1 MDNYT
6 PQELLEYWKKG
17 KTLWA
22 ALCEFGNREIWKEYP
37 QNPEIKSAELPSSFS
52 AVLLTTLDQLGKIN
66 DTSLKRQAVIGKLQK
81 DLYAKIQQGD
91 LIAVGHK
98 ISAELPSAIPLHM
111 WPPKEINLTDSAIS
125 GKGFEFV
132 EVRIIAK
139 TNLPKLAAPQKLIA
153 PVITPLPKLAVKDKP
168 VGRPTHR
175 DKIIAAYQWL
185 KKNNQIDYLKY
196 LKSHTEIIQK
206 AVMHLFPE
214 IKTINGMDH
223 EAIRRILMP
232 LFKEDKKSSKST
244 SKL

>member
-6 PQELLEYWKKG
+6 SQELLEFWKKG

-22 ALCEFGNREIWKEYP
+22 ALCEFGSREIWKEYP
-37 QNPEIKSAELPSSFS
+37 QNPEMKSAELPSSFS

-66 DTSLKRQAVIGKLQK
+66 DASLKRQAVIGKLQK
-81 DLYAKIQQGD
+81 DLYAKIHHGD

-98 ISAELPSAIPLHM
+98 ISAELPSSIPLHM
-111 WPPKEINLTDSAIS
+111 WPPKEINLADSSIS

-139 TNLPKLAAPQKLIA
+139 TNLPKLATPQKLIT
-153 PVITPLPKLAVKDKP
+153 PVITSLPKIAIKDKP

-185 KKNNQIDYLKY
+185 KKNGHLDYSKTLKA
-196 LKSHTEIIQK
+196 HTDIIQK
-206 AVMHLFPE
+206 TVLHLFQE
-214 IKTINGMDH
+214 IKTIDGMEY
-223 EAIRRILMP
+223 EAIRRIVMP
-232 LFKEDKKSSKST
+232 LFKEDKKTSKSA